1 MNALNT
7 KNLLNKITITNDEA
21 LLIKQIFNKSK
32 TMPQITSLGFMNQH
46 GFNLIAK
53 NSELLKPFNDL
64 DYILRDGTGMKLAFK
79 IFKMPAGANLNGTD
93 FIPKL
98 VNEVSLP
105 RHNQDIPQ
113 ETQFFVLGTQSPW
126 LEKGAAQLLKGQ
138 TFQTLDGFKPLP
150 EYIEFLTRNIKP
162 NTFTVIILA
171 MGMPKQEELAA
182 LIKEK
187 IKSPYAHN
195 AKMPQGMPGL
205 VICGGAI
212 IDFQAGRF
220 PRAPK
225 TFRTLSLEWLYRL
238 SKEPKRLFK
247 RYVIGIPLFFINL
260 FKHNK

>member
-1 MNALNT
+1 MPNANTALNT
-7 KNLLNKITITNDEA
+7 KALLNNITVVDDENA
-21 LLIKQIFNKSK
+21 LIEQIMTHAN
-32 TMPQITSLGFMNQH
+32 TAEQITSLGFMNQH

-53 NSELLKPFNDL
+53 NNALLKPFDDL
-64 DYILRDGTGMKLAFK
+64 DYILRDGIGMKLAFK

-98 VNEVSLP
+98 VNEIALP
-105 RHNQDIPQ
+105 RHNQNPAQ

-126 LEKGAAQLLKGQ
+126 LEKGSAQLLKGQ
-138 TFQTLDGFKPLP
+138 TFHTLDGFKPLP
-150 EYIEFLTRNIKP
+150 EYTEFLTQNMKP
-162 NTFTVIILA
+162 NTFTVIVLA

-187 IKSPYAHN
+187 IKL
-195 AKMPQGMPGL
+195 PGL

-225 TFRTLSLEWLYRL
+225 IFRALSLEWLYRL
-238 SKEPKRLFK
+238 LKEPKRLFK

-260 FKHNK
+260 SKYNKSPKSE